1 MSDID
6 NSKIDYVKE
15 LSKLLRQT
23 SAGNWYVVEDED
35 VDTVWI
41 SSDDESIDT
50 IALLDYNGGV
60 KNRAD
65 AHFIVNAKNSISKL
79 LREVEILRQRVLDL
93 LEENTKEVNSRVAL
107 QKQLNDLKEKN

>member
-15 LSKLLRQT
+15 LSDLLKQT

-41 SSDDESIDT
+41 SSDDESVDT
-50 IALLDYNGGV
+50 IALLDYNG
-60 KNRAD
+60 R
-65 AHFIVNAKNSISKL
+65 AKNSADARFIVKAKNSASKL
-79 LREVEILRQRVLDL
+79 LREVEILRQRVIDL
-93 LEENTKEVNSRVAL
+93 LEENTKEVDLRVAL